1 MPFPRLL
8 LLPAFVASLAMAQ
21 PVPELANPPGKPTL
35 DQLQSAALEAEKRLP
50 AAQSTPQNYF
60 EISDAQRQ
68 RLTQMLPRTLLKL
81 SRRERLHIV
90 VIGDGMLEGAK
101 ATGDAD
107 PLLAAFP
114 GAFAKQLANQF
125 YFTGGV
131 RIARPGSTYAPK
143 ERTVMGPE
151 IVLQPIEASSMVQG
165 TAALTSEGFRGLP
178 DLVLVAL
185 GFEDALSS
193 TPLADVES
201 GLRGVI
207 GAAKAKRIEV
217 LVTGPMLQAAEPAEA
232 SLALT
237 RGVSSVLRE
246 VCEEEK
252 VIFSDLGDLSRLI
265 APPPDLAEAY
275 RSFPVLAHQYQ
286 SRLLIEP
293 EGSVSLANTE
303 LHQAMGSI
311 LFEDVMDGA
320 PLVPWVLKNVNGKA
334 NGSAKYQL
342 TAEVLNTSKTPLRL
356 SLLPLPTSQAK
367 PQDASPELTLAPGTS
382 HAISITYSVAPSL
395 EGDAMRLPL
404 LVISG
409 STARIHDLT
418 LPVLPLAV
426 LVKSRTTFNHEG
438 IFTPG
443 LEVLNPG
450 KDKAAGTWRLEFGS
464 QKLDGKLDLASEAQ
478 EVPELKLDLAL
489 KADSP
494 VCQKR
499 AFTFETEVGGQKQ
512 AFSRQIEIVRNIG
525 LKQAI
530 PLRGADDKDS
540 AVKLTFDADGQ
551 KLFVTCDL
559 NGLDLVDDGDSG
571 YAFAATLHL
580 DARRY
585 GQRLTPG
592 ATAGIR
598 IHGKAADGAAK
609 VQKLAVWTFGTGY
622 AANYDE
628 KEIKATISS
637 TPDGLRRLIISLPR
651 SYFYDHEW
659 ALNNGNSQLGVNF
672 TLRAAGRSLFLTSS
686 TRHPDDAESLAVLE
700 LTDKPTLRAT
710 VRVE

>member
-35 DQLQSAALEAEKRLP
+35 DQLKNAALEAETRLP

-101 ATGDAD
+101 AAGDAD

-114 GAFAKQLANQF
+114 GAFAKLLATQF

-151 IVLQPIEASSMVQG
+151 IVLQPIQASSMVQA

-178 DLVLVAL
+178 DLVLVTL
-185 GFEDALSS
+185 GFEDALSG
-193 TPLADVES
+193 TPLSDVKS

-217 LVTGPMLQAAEPAEA
+217 LVTGPMLQTSEPAEA
-232 SLALT
+232 SLAIT

-252 VIFSDLGDLSRLI
+252 VLFSDLGDLSRLI

-275 RSFPVLAHQYQ
+275 RSFPVLARQYQ
-286 SRLLIEP
+286 SRLHVEP
-293 EGSVSLANTE
+293 EGSVSLATTE
-303 LHQAMGSI
+303 LHQAMGDI
-311 LFEDVMDGA
+311 VFQDVMDGVPA
-320 PLVPWVLKNVNGKA
+320 VPWLVQNVSGTADGPGKI
-334 NGSAKYQL
+334 KL
-342 TAEVLNTSKTPLRL
+342 TAEVRNGGKAPLRL
-356 SLLPLPTSQAK
+356 TVLPLPTATAK
-367 PQDASPELTLAPGTS
+367 PQDVSPELTLAAGTS
-382 HAISITYSVAPSL
+382 HTISITYSISAAADESDL
-395 EGDAMRLPL
+395 RLPL

-418 LPVLPLAV
+418 LPVMPLAV
-426 LVKSRTTFNHEG
+426 EVKSRTTFNHEG

-443 LEVLNPG
+443 IEVLNTG
-450 KDKAAGTWRLEFGS
+450 KDKLTGSWNLEFGS
-464 QKLDGKLDLASEAQ
+464 QKLNGKLDLAPEGH

-494 VCQKR
+494 VRQKR
-499 AFTFETEVGGQKQ
+499 PLTFQIDAGGQKQ
-512 AFSRQIEIVRNIG
+512 DFSRQIEIVRNIG

-530 PLRGADDKDS
+530 PLTAADGKES

-598 IHGKAADGAAK
+598 IHGKAADGEAK

-628 KEIKATISS
+628 KEIKATLSS
-637 TPDGLRRLIISLPR
+637 TPDGLRRLTIALPR